1 MKVSAYFDTCIV
13 SEIAKEDVKESELIA
28 IMQLLRK
35 RLLEEI
41 YIFTSESTLDEL
53 NKIPEKYRE
62 KHLDVYSDIELIPK
76 AEKKKMTSML
86 FMPGPILFLQSE
98 NPAYWELKT
107 ILPDKMDAEHLL
119 NASEKQIVYFITVD
133 ERTILKFANKIKDK
147 TNLRAML
154 PSQLMTELDN

>member
-98 NPAYWELKT
+98 NPAY
-107 ILPDKMDAEHLL
+107 
-119 NASEKQIVYFITVD
+119 
-133 ERTILKFANKIKDK
+133 
-147 TNLRAML
+147 
-154 PSQLMTELDN
+154 